1 MRELRIIW
9 RSLTEAYDSIKA
21 SGWSNVIVVSIL
33 AVALAL
39 FGGVLQLNSSIKQIS
54 QNLDTQVEF
63 SVYLLD
69 TAVPSEV
76 AKSISQID
84 KVEKVEII
92 SKAVA
97 WERFKKRFNFED
109 SSGNPLPNTLHV
121 NIRRPEDLDTVV
133 EDVKTLSG
141 IEQISYAPEIFN
153 GLEKIRSIL
162 FSFGLLI
169 TLILAV
175 GTITIVSNT
184 IQLVIKGKSL
194 EIEILRLV
202 GVDDWF
208 IRGPFIFHGIFYGV
222 ASALVAL
229 IPLLFFQT
237 FIWNSFQTSF
247 KKVMPVTFNFDS
259 GTDLGV
265 IFLILSL
272 TGVLVCGLSSYFTTE
287 KYIKI

>member
-1 MRELRIIW
+1 MREIRIIW
-9 RSLTEAYDSIKA
+9 RSLMEAYDSIKA
-21 SGWSNVIVVSIL
+21 SGFSNIIVISIL

-69 TAVPSEV
+69 SASPNAV
-76 AKSISQID
+76 AKAISEIKEVD
-84 KVEKVEII
+84 KVDII
-92 SKAVA
+92 SKSVA

-109 SSGNPLPNTLHV
+109 SSGNPLPDTLHV
-121 NIRRPEDLDTVV
+121 NIRRPQDLDRVV
-133 EDVKTLSG
+133 DQVKTLSG
-141 IEQISYAPEIFN
+141 IEQISYAPELFN
-153 GLEKIRSIL
+153 GLERVRSIL

-169 TLILAV
+169 TLILAA

-184 IQLVIKGKSL
+184 IQLVIKSKSL

-208 IRGPFIFHGIFYGV
+208 IRGPFIFHGVFYGV
-222 ASALVAL
+222 ASALFAFV
-229 IPLLFFQT
+229 PLLFFQT
-237 FIWNSFQTSF
+237 FVWNSFQSSF
-247 KKVMPVTFNFDS
+247 KTIMPVTFNFDS
-259 GTDLGV
+259 GSDLGM

-272 TGVLVCGLSSYFTTE
+272 TGILVCGLSSYFTTE

>member
-9 RSLTEAYDSIKA
+9 RSLTEAYDSIRS
-21 SGWSNVIVVSIL
+21 SGFSNIIVISIL

-39 FGGVLQLNSSIKQIS
+39 FGGVLQINSSIKQIS

-69 TAVPSEV
+69 SAVPNEI

-84 KVEKVEII
+84 RVQKVEII
-92 SKAVA
+92 TKSVA

-121 NIRRPEDLDTVV
+121 NIRRPQDLDAVV
-133 EDVKTLSG
+133 EKVKTLSG
-141 IEQISYAPEIFN
+141 IEQISYAPELFN
-153 GLEKIRSIL
+153 GLERIRSIL

-169 TLILAV
+169 TLILAA

-184 IQLVIKGKSL
+184 IQLVIKSKSL

-222 ASALVAL
+222 ASALVAF
-229 IPLLFFQT
+229 IPLLLFQT
-237 FIWNSFQTSF
+237 FIWNSFQSSF
-247 KKVMPVTFNFDS
+247 KTIMPVTFNFDS
-259 GTDLGV
+259 GTDLGM

-272 TGVLVCGLSSYFTTE
+272 TGILVCGLSSYFTTE

>member
-9 RSLTEAYDSIKA
+9 RSLMEAYDSIKA

-76 AKSISQID
+76 AKSISQLE

-92 SKAVA
+92 AKNVA

-109 SSGNPLPNTLHV
+109 TSGNPLPNTLHV
-121 NIRRPEDLDTVV
+121 NIRRPQDLDAVV
-133 EDVKTLSG
+133 DKVKTLSG
-141 IEQISYAPEIFN
+141 IEQISYAPELFN
-153 GLEKIRSIL
+153 GLERVRSIL

-169 TLILAV
+169 TLILAA

-184 IQLVIKGKSL
+184 IQLVIKSKSL

-222 ASALVAL
+222 SSALVAF

-237 FIWNSFQTSF
+237 FIWNSFQSSF
-247 KKVMPVTFNFDS
+247 KTIMPVTFNFDS
-259 GTDLGV
+259 GSDLAM

-272 TGVLVCGLSSYFTTE
+272 TGILVCGLSSYFTTE
-287 KYIKI
+287 RYIKI